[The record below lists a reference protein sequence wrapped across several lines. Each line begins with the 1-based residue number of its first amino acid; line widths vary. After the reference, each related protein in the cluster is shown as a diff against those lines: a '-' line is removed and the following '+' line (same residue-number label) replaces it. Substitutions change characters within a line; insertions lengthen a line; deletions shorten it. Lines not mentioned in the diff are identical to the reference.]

1 MALLTVVFVT
11 GLIVATG
18 LVTTCAFCTT
28 HEQFRHAIT
37 DVDRRLVEIAPYL
50 GVAGVFFLAKQATNG
65 LSLRISR
72 ALGWDITDSLYE
84 LEGLFVADLQA
95 TVPDAS
101 IAFFSAMY
109 MFGFPYLLVVPLVL
123 YFVHASS
130 RHLKGILTAYVLN
143 YTVGAILYTLFIAYG
158 PRNRVPQHVDGLMYE
173 IYPETQTLTAA
184 VSSNTDVFP
193 SLHTSL
199 AVVVALFAWQTRKTY
214 PLWSYVSS
222 ITAAA
227 VVLSTMVLGIHWLT
241 DVVAGLVLGTWS
253 VVVATRIVETFEG
266 EADAPSPLEDGEE
279 SVASEIGD

>member
-18 LVTTCAFCTT
+18 LVTTCAFSTSL
-28 HEQFRHAIT
+28 EQFRHAIA
-37 DVDRRLVEIAPYL
+37 DFDRRLVEIAPYL
-50 GVAGVFFLAKQATNG
+50 GVAALFFLAKQATND

-95 TVPDAS
+95 AVPES
-101 IAFFSAMY
+101 LIAFFSAMY

-123 YFVHASS
+123 YFVHTSS
-130 RHLKGILTAYVLN
+130 RHLKGVLTAYVLN
-143 YTVGAILYTLFIAYG
+143 YAVGAILYTLFIAYG
-158 PRNRVPQHVDGLMYE
+158 PRNRVPHHVSGLMYE

-193 SLHTSL
+193 SLHTSF
-199 AVVVALFAWQTRKTY
+199 AVVVALFAWRTRKTY
-214 PLWSYVSS
+214 PLWFYVSS
-222 ITAAA
+222 ITATA

-241 DVVAGLVLGTWS
+241 DVVAGLVLGLWS
-253 VVVATRIVETFEG
+253 VVVATRVVETFEG
-266 EADAPSPLEDGEE
+266 ETDAPSSLEDGEE
-279 SVASEIGD
+279 SVASELGD